1 MGGVS
6 VREVSKEYVQNGRR
20 VVAVSNVS
28 LDIKDGEFVCV
39 VGHSG
44 CGKTTL
50 LNILA
55 GFLEPTSGSIVFG
68 DSGGAGGGDIGVVFQ
83 EYALF
88 PWRTAAG
95 NVEFGLEMRD
105 VPPKERRLKAR
116 QFLDLVHLGHV
127 AQTYPHQLS
136 GGMRQRVAV
145 ARALAYDPALLLMDE
160 PFGALDAMTRDELNF
175 ELQRTWLASGK
186 TVVFITHSIA
196 EAVYLG
202 DRVIV
207 MSRNPGRVAEDI
219 RVDLERPRG
228 LAVRETPRFGDYVAH
243 IRETPGFGDYV
254 AHIRGTF
261 AGLGVFKGK

>member
-160 PFGALDAMTRDELNF
+160 PFGALDAQTRER
-175 ELQRTWLASGK
+175 LQSLTEEIWQKTKK
-186 TVVFITHSIA
+186 TVFYVTHNLA
-196 EAVYLG
+196 EAVYLAS
-202 DRVIV
+202 RIV
-207 MSRNPGRVAEDI
+207 VMRPHPGRIHEVI
-219 RVDLERPRG
+219 TVDLPRPRDP
-228 LAVRETPRFGDYVAH
+228 LSPEFVELQRYITELIKDDREPSDDDA
-243 IRETPGFGDYV
+243 
-254 AHIRGTF
+254 
-261 AGLGVFKGK
+261 

>member
-6 VREVSKEYVQNGRR
+6 VREVSKDYVQNGRR

-28 LDIKDGEFVCV
+28 LDIKDGAFVCV

-160 PFGALDAMTRDELNF
+160 PFGALDAQTRER
-175 ELQRTWLASGK
+175 LQSLTEEIWQKTKK
-186 TVVFITHSIA
+186 TVFYVTHNLA
-196 EAVYLG
+196 EAVYLAS
-202 DRVIV
+202 RIV
-207 MSRNPGRVAEDI
+207 VMRPHPGRIHEVI
-219 RVDLERPRG
+219 TVDLPRPRDP
-228 LAVRETPRFGDYVAH
+228 LSPEFVELQRYITELIKDDREPSDDDA
-243 IRETPGFGDYV
+243 
-254 AHIRGTF
+254 
-261 AGLGVFKGK
+261 